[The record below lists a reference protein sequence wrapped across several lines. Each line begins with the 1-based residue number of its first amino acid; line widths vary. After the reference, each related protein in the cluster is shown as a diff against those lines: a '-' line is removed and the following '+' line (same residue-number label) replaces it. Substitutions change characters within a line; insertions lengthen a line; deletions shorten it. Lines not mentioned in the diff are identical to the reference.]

1 MWGFLQDAEVS
12 LDSINRGLMLPMSR
26 ENWVLK
32 EAPCIIGSPVKN
44 DDRERTA
51 VAAHFIANR
60 EACQGSSRPQSR
72 QSLRPRSR
80 PSSTQGC
87 RKPKRTASLSELKES
102 ASNRA
107 ATWLRNYAAYEQS
120 ELLQVALTLDGQ
132 RNSLQRMSSAPETL
146 RPSSATNRGHDRR
159 GKVTG
164 AGTNG
169 LQRREYGRLLR
180 KQCPGLRCDT
190 GEERLVRKEERSGW
204 PAPWADAVPPSPG
217 DVGAR
222 PSTTPS
228 RTREKKSEAK
238 GATTGLVR
246 AVECDKRF
254 QSQLLESWRRTN
266 NLEAASERVHRRQVC
281 QFFDFLRKPDGDM
294 NMDSGVVPYI
304 EEGFASAEFV
314 EGEMARAAPEI
325 HGKDM
330 PAAGGELST
339 SKKTAIRQV
348 LVLYSQVARPQNPG
362 VHQEVIFRASFCRFI
377 LDSNLVSIEA
387 EDTERPTYHKS
398 VRLFDNISKFGSGGL
413 ARFANIDHC
422 VTLVIQLM
430 MQINM
435 PAALAWELF
444 EEGLQKAER
453 TAEVLARETQK
464 KVKDCQ
470 EVLAMDITEE
480 AILER
485 RMDMFGKHGSPPQL
499 FQGPLAV
506 WTRGLRFWINNITD
520 SCMPENTAD
529 RIEQIVAHNQYIRD
543 EIVEPGC
550 LYILMKFHGL
560 FEELFNA
567 YCYEE
572 KTAVKEDENGKI
584 RNEPVSHM
592 SFAAFFRFCLDFSVF
607 PSLVAFEEAWQAYCK
622 ADCVQLLGTKE
633 RPVKVKQF
641 KKAEAPSRV
650 SAILG
655 LRSIVNRNRKGK
667 ERESIEF
674 DKKTETSASDQEEE
688 EEEEQSSETES
699 SEDEEEEEM
708 LQIIAPRARGTTGEV
723 ISGESS
729 RQGSRAGSG
738 DASTQ
743 PHMRSSGHKN
753 TLLLPVSPQR
763 PRRGVND
770 EEVAAALRNH
780 RRQSIGPGDSE
791 ATQAQ
796 IAVQQSPEKMEVQL
810 PEIQP
815 EAETKPVPSPKS
827 ASRSPS
833 ASGPAGARQ
842 SPRGSPRGSPR
853 LASKNAKESKESKEG
868 EKAEQDE
875 NHIKVPRRASGEP
888 RPSTGNRFLSVL
900 GALDPSKV
908 KDLDLGSARE
918 KENAPKKV
926 LPRVKVTA
934 SFSWLQKPF
943 REMTDKELK
952 GYSLLISLDECCR
965 DHFLNVRGLVLVGK
979 IQRSRQGFLSY
990 IAFMELLKK
999 FRITH
1004 GFETSSQLQEFMQV
1018 IDPCSGGQLDPVELE
1033 KAINAVREDEARR
1046 RPNAEPRGGPWSQT
1060 LGEEARRLSSEP
1072 LEVDSSG
1079 NEVPVAFNLPAFVET
1094 LLLLGHLHMQGSGA
1108 FVKCCAA
1115 SAAKA
1120 TYVVNFLHHQHDR
1133 LVKLHNEQRKKA
1145 TMSAAEQAATVLVRP
1160 RSPPPAAETK
1170 KEDPSKLTGS
1180 MALNKMVGA
1189 ARKVLRDAKDTKEER
1204 LHHRNAVVTAVVDV
1218 VPTQA
1223 AELPKSPATQ
1233 QSSKTDEGGPLI
1245 PPSPSSRGQ
1254 RTDSART
1261 TAQQEHW
1268 PDTAAYT
1275 SVADV
1280 LTKSNQDIFKRWMEG
1295 EGKLPQLSPWFSDS
1309 NKICSKC
1316 KRQRDSQGIGNV
1328 FCHVC
1333 SCVDAKPLNETLLYP
1348 AMDRARLRRKMGSK
1362 TIEQPVTR
1370 NHRASSQLSG
1380 SGASN

>member
-1 MWGFLQDAEVS
+1 M
-12 LDSINRGLMLPMSR
+12 
-26 ENWVLK
+26 
-32 EAPCIIGSPVKN
+32 
-44 DDRERTA
+44 
-51 VAAHFIANR
+51 
-60 EACQGSSRPQSR
+60 
-72 QSLRPRSR
+72 
-80 PSSTQGC
+80 
-87 RKPKRTASLSELKES
+87 
-102 ASNRA
+102 
-107 ATWLRNYAAYEQS
+107 
-120 ELLQVALTLDGQ
+120 
-132 RNSLQRMSSAPETL
+132 
-146 RPSSATNRGHDRR
+146 
-159 GKVTG
+159 
-164 AGTNG
+164 
-169 LQRREYGRLLR
+169 
-180 KQCPGLRCDT
+180 
-190 GEERLVRKEERSGW
+190 
-204 PAPWADAVPPSPG
+204 
-217 DVGAR
+217 
-222 PSTTPS
+222 
-228 RTREKKSEAK
+228 
-238 GATTGLVR
+238 
-246 AVECDKRF
+246 
-254 QSQLLESWRRTN
+254 
-266 NLEAASERVHRRQVC
+266 
-281 QFFDFLRKPDGDM
+281 
-294 NMDSGVVPYI
+294 
-304 EEGFASAEFV
+304 
-314 EGEMARAAPEI
+314 
-325 HGKDM
+325 
-330 PAAGGELST
+330 
-339 SKKTAIRQV
+339 
-348 LVLYSQVARPQNPG
+348 
-362 VHQEVIFRASFCRFI
+362 
-377 LDSNLVSIEA
+377 
-387 EDTERPTYHKS
+387 
-398 VRLFDNISKFGSGGL
+398 
-413 ARFANIDHC
+413 
-422 VTLVIQLM
+422 
-430 MQINM
+430 
-435 PAALAWELF
+435 
-444 EEGLQKAER
+444 
-453 TAEVLARETQK
+453 
-464 KVKDCQ
+464 
-470 EVLAMDITEE
+470 
-480 AILER
+480 
-485 RMDMFGKHGSPPQL
+485 
-499 FQGPLAV
+499 
-506 WTRGLRFWINNITD
+506 
-520 SCMPENTAD
+520 
-529 RIEQIVAHNQYIRD
+529 
-543 EIVEPGC
+543 
-550 LYILMKFHGL
+550 
-560 FEELFNA
+560 
-567 YCYEE
+567 
-572 KTAVKEDENGKI
+572 
-584 RNEPVSHM
+584 
-592 SFAAFFRFCLDFSVF
+592 
-607 PSLVAFEEAWQAYCK
+607 
-622 ADCVQLLGTKE
+622 
-633 RPVKVKQF
+633 
-641 KKAEAPSRV
+641 
-650 SAILG
+650 
-655 LRSIVNRNRKGK
+655 
-667 ERESIEF
+667 
-674 DKKTETSASDQEEE
+674 
-688 EEEEQSSETES
+688 
-699 SEDEEEEEM
+699 
-708 LQIIAPRARGTTGEV
+708 
-723 ISGESS
+723 
-729 RQGSRAGSG
+729 
-738 DASTQ
+738 
-743 PHMRSSGHKN
+743 
-753 TLLLPVSPQR
+753 
-763 PRRGVND
+763 
-770 EEVAAALRNH
+770 
-780 RRQSIGPGDSE
+780 
-791 ATQAQ
+791 
-796 IAVQQSPEKMEVQL
+796 
-810 PEIQP
+810 
-815 EAETKPVPSPKS
+815 
-827 ASRSPS
+827 
-833 ASGPAGARQ
+833 
-842 SPRGSPRGSPR
+842 
-853 LASKNAKESKESKEG
+853 
-868 EKAEQDE
+868 
-875 NHIKVPRRASGEP
+875 
-888 RPSTGNRFLSVL
+888 
-900 GALDPSKV
+900 

-1033 KAINAVREDEARR
+1033 KATNAVREDEARR
-1046 RPNAEPRGGPWSQT
+1046 RPNAEPRGGPWLQT

-1370 NHRASSQLSG
+1370 NHRLID
-1380 SGASN
+1380 

>member
-1 MWGFLQDAEVS
+1 
-12 LDSINRGLMLPMSR
+12 
-26 ENWVLK
+26 
-32 EAPCIIGSPVKN
+32 
-44 DDRERTA
+44 
-51 VAAHFIANR
+51 
-60 EACQGSSRPQSR
+60 
-72 QSLRPRSR
+72 
-80 PSSTQGC
+80 
-87 RKPKRTASLSELKES
+87 
-102 ASNRA
+102 
-107 ATWLRNYAAYEQS
+107 
-120 ELLQVALTLDGQ
+120 
-132 RNSLQRMSSAPETL
+132 
-146 RPSSATNRGHDRR
+146 
-159 GKVTG
+159 
-164 AGTNG
+164 
-169 LQRREYGRLLR
+169 
-180 KQCPGLRCDT
+180 
-190 GEERLVRKEERSGW
+190 
-204 PAPWADAVPPSPG
+204 
-217 DVGAR
+217 
-222 PSTTPS
+222 
-228 RTREKKSEAK
+228 
-238 GATTGLVR
+238 
-246 AVECDKRF
+246 
-254 QSQLLESWRRTN
+254 
-266 NLEAASERVHRRQVC
+266 
-281 QFFDFLRKPDGDM
+281 
-294 NMDSGVVPYI
+294 
-304 EEGFASAEFV
+304 
-314 EGEMARAAPEI
+314 
-325 HGKDM
+325 
-330 PAAGGELST
+330 
-339 SKKTAIRQV
+339 
-348 LVLYSQVARPQNPG
+348 
-362 VHQEVIFRASFCRFI
+362 
-377 LDSNLVSIEA
+377 
-387 EDTERPTYHKS
+387 
-398 VRLFDNISKFGSGGL
+398 
-413 ARFANIDHC
+413 
-422 VTLVIQLM
+422 
-430 MQINM
+430 
-435 PAALAWELF
+435 
-444 EEGLQKAER
+444 
-453 TAEVLARETQK
+453 
-464 KVKDCQ
+464 
-470 EVLAMDITEE
+470 
-480 AILER
+480 
-485 RMDMFGKHGSPPQL
+485 
-499 FQGPLAV
+499 
-506 WTRGLRFWINNITD
+506 
-520 SCMPENTAD
+520 
-529 RIEQIVAHNQYIRD
+529 
-543 EIVEPGC
+543 
-550 LYILMKFHGL
+550 
-560 FEELFNA
+560 
-567 YCYEE
+567 
-572 KTAVKEDENGKI
+572 
-584 RNEPVSHM
+584 
-592 SFAAFFRFCLDFSVF
+592 
-607 PSLVAFEEAWQAYCK
+607 
-622 ADCVQLLGTKE
+622 
-633 RPVKVKQF
+633 
-641 KKAEAPSRV
+641 
-650 SAILG
+650 
-655 LRSIVNRNRKGK
+655 
-667 ERESIEF
+667 
-674 DKKTETSASDQEEE
+674 
-688 EEEEQSSETES
+688 
-699 SEDEEEEEM
+699 M

-875 NHIKVPRRASGEP
+875 NHIKVPRRASAEP

-1120 TYVVNFLHHQHDR
+1120 TYVVNCLHHQHDR

-1180 MALNKMVGA
+1180 MPLNKMVGA

>member
-12 LDSINRGLMLPMSR
+12 LDSINRGLMLPLSR

-32 EAPCIIGSPVKN
+32 EAPCISGSPVKI
-44 DDRERTA
+44 DDPERTA
-51 VAAHFIANR
+51 VAAHFIASR

-120 ELLQVALTLDGQ
+120 ELLQVALTLGDGR

-159 GKVTG
+159 GKGTG
-164 AGTNG
+164 AGSNG
-169 LQRREYGRLLR
+169 TQRREYGRLLR

-190 GEERLVRKEERSGW
+190 GEERLVRKEERNGW

-217 DVGAR
+217 DAGAR

-254 QSQLLESWRRTN
+254 QSQLLESWRRTQ
-266 NLEAASERVHRRQVC
+266 NLDAASERVHRRQVC

-314 EGEMARAAPEI
+314 EGEMARAAPDL
-325 HGKDM
+325 HGKDL

-362 VHQEVIFRASFCRFI
+362 AHQEVIFRASFCRFI
-377 LDSNLVSIEA
+377 LDSNLVSLEA

-398 VRLFDNISKFGSGGL
+398 VRLFDNISKFGGGGL

-470 EVLAMDITEE
+470 EALAKDITEE

-499 FQGPLAV
+499 FQGPLAQ

-529 RIEQIVAHNQYIRD
+529 RIEQIVAHSQYIQD

-550 LYILMKFHGL
+550 LYVLMKFHGL

-572 KTAVKEDENGKI
+572 KTAIKEDENGKI
-584 RNEPVSHM
+584 RNEPVRHM

-688 EEEEQSSETES
+688 EEEEEQSSETES
-699 SEDEEEEEM
+699 SDGDAEEEEEM

-738 DASTQ
+738 DVSTQ
-743 PHMRSSGHKN
+743 PHMRSAGHKN
-753 TLLLPVSPQR
+753 TQTLLLPVSPQR

-791 ATQAQ
+791 AAPAQ
-796 IAVQQSPEKMEVQL
+796 IAIQQSPEVPEMEVQQP

-815 EAETKPVPSPKS
+815 EAETKPVPTPKS

-833 ASGPAGARQ
+833 ASGPAGAR
-842 SPRGSPRGSPR
+842 SPRGSPR

-868 EKAEQDE
+868 EKAEE
-875 NHIKVPRRASGEP
+875 KVPRRASAEP
-888 RPSTGNRFLSVL
+888 RPSCGNRFLSVL

-965 DHFLNVRGLVLVGK
+965 DHFLNVRGLVQVGK

-1018 IDPCSGGQLDPVELE
+1018 IDPCSAGQLDPVELE

-1079 NEVPVAFNLPAFVET
+1079 NEVPVAFNLAAFVET

-1108 FVKCCAA
+1108 LVKCCAA
-1115 SAAKA
+1115 SPAKA
-1120 TYVVNFLHHQHDR
+1120 TYLVNFLHHQHDR
-1133 LVKLHNEQRKKA
+1133 LVKLHNEQRQKA

-1160 RSPPPAAETK
+1160 RSPPATQ
-1170 KEDPSKLTGS
+1170 EDNSNLTGS
-1180 MALNKMVGA
+1180 MALSKMVGA

-1204 LHHRNAVVTAVVDV
+1204 LHHRNAVVTAVVDID
-1218 VPTQA
+1218 PTP

-1233 QSSKTDEGGPLI
+1233 QSAKSPKTDEGGPLH
-1245 PPSPSSRGQ
+1245 PPSPSGRGQ
-1254 RTDSART
+1254 RADSART

-1268 PDTAAYT
+1268 PDTASYT